1 MGMSRAVATTEATD
15 PTRVRYPFRTT
26 AIVSETSSMRLRG
39 EARGVA
45 EEVRARDFVEDVLE
59 RVHAQPMEPIGS
71 RSLREGGK

>member
-1 MGMSRAVATTEATD
+1 
-15 PTRVRYPFRTT
+15 
-26 AIVSETSSMRLRG
+26 MRLRG